1 MAYGCIWVNLHQFS
15 PPQIW
20 MMNKCEYMWMADM
33 VILLVRNVAYTL
45 DTDPTP
51 WTKAPSQR
59 HSVELALRVSFHSPG
74 DLDRRIWEGELLRAD
89 FTMAALDFW
98 FQRILES
105 SHRQIESAWL
115 DIYIHIYVYIYMSC
129 NQRSC
134 IILLSQ
140 NLNRRCSEPERFF
153 LEPAIGNRNQSL
165 KPFQT
170 VPNRF
175 CT

>member
-1 MAYGCIWVNLHQFS
+1 
-15 PPQIW
+15 
-20 MMNKCEYMWMADM
+20 MADM

-115 DIYIHIYVYIYMSC
+115 DIYIYIY
-129 NQRSC
+129 
-134 IILLSQ
+134 IYIYEL
-140 NLNRRCSEPERFF
+140 
-153 LEPAIGNRNQSL
+153 
-165 KPFQT
+165 
-170 VPNRF
+170 
-175 CT
+175 